1 MKRRVNLYKSMHVR
15 TKNVTNSTHNGRH
28 WRVRTKCT
36 HKGRTM
42 DAQRERSSERPAV
55 RTMCVILVRT
65 FDEQGQCSS
74 NVRTKLDMA
83 STGKRL

>member
-1 MKRRVNLYKSMHVR
+1 
-15 TKNVTNSTHNGRH
+15 
-28 WRVRTKCT
+28 
-36 HKGRTM
+36 M

-83 STGKRL
+83 YKNIFMPHAPRLYMHCAVHTTRLYKR